1 MATRS
6 KVLLLY
12 NETNPEL
19 YIYKSELE
27 KSNLNFKPYFEI
39 ENVTPMDEYDQMGQ
53 RVASLGYEVKSL
65 NVNDNLD
72 VLLNALQEY
81 KPDVVFN
88 FVEIFHGQPK
98 LEMNVAG
105 LFDLYGVPYTGAP
118 PIALATCQNKLLAK
132 KILIANGIQTPAF
145 EIFPVVKTLKVTHNL
160 NYPLIVKPL
169 FEDASVG
176 IENASVVHDLAS
188 LRKRIKHVHNEFK
201 QPALVEEFIEG
212 RELNVSVLGDK
223 ETVVLPISEIDFS
236 TMPDHLE
243 NIVSYQA
250 KWDSLHE
257 AYHKTIPI
265 CPAKLPKKLL
275 AKIEKIALKAFS
287 VLHLRDYARVD
298 MRLRADG
305 EVFVLEANPNPDLSE
320 GAGFMRS
327 AEAAG
332 YPYEKALDKLI
343 QLALARGKK

>member
-53 RVASLGYEVKSL
+53 RIATEGYEVKCL

-72 VLLNALQEY
+72 VLLNALHEE

-88 FVEIFHGQPK
+88 FVEIFHGNPK
-98 LEMNVAG
+98 LEMNIAG
-105 LFDLYGVPYTGAP
+105 LFDLFGVPYTGAP

-145 EIFPVVKTLKVTHNL
+145 EIFPVIAGIKINPKL

-176 IENASVVHDLAS
+176 IENASVVYDLKS
-188 LRKRIKHVHNEFK
+188 LKKRVLHVHAEFK

-212 RELNVSVLGDK
+212 RELNVSVLGDR
-223 ETVVLPISEIDFS
+223 ELQVLPISEIDFS
-236 TMPDHLE
+236 TMPEHLE

-275 AKIEKIALKAFS
+275 AKIEKIALRAFS